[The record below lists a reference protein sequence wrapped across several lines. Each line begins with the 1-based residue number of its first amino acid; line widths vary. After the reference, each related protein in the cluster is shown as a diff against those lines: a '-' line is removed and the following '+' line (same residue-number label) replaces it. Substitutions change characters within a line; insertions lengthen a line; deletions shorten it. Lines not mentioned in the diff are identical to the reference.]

1 MSGSS
6 TDHTWSELALREN
19 DGLTVSLFWSKATGR
34 VKVAVA
40 DVQLDEQFELHVP
53 GADAL
58 AAFHHPFAYAAGLGA
73 AFGNAAVRPGGPSL
87 APERST
93 V

>member
-1 MSGSS
+1 MNTSRPI
-6 TDHTWSELALREN
+6 DPWRELAVREN
-19 DGLTVSLFWSKATGR
+19 DGLVVSLLWSRAANR
-34 VKVAVA
+34 VKVAVVDA
-40 DVQLDEQFELHVP
+40 QLDERFEIHVP

-58 AAFHHPFAYAAGLGA
+58 AAFHHPFAYTAELGA
-73 AFGNAAVRPGGPSL
+73 TVGDTGSGRGPRL

>member
-1 MSGSS
+1 VNTSRP
-6 TDHTWSELALREN
+6 HHPWSELAVREN
-19 DGLTVSLFWSKATGR
+19 DGLAVSLLWSRATGR

-40 DVQLDEQFELHVP
+40 DARLDERFEFRVL

-58 AAFHHPFAYAAGLGA
+58 AAFHHPYAYAAGLGVS
-73 AFGNAAVRPGGPSL
+73 FGDACART
-87 APERST
+87 PERST